1 MSLVV
6 ELENLMDGQRKMES
20 RSLATVINHL
30 DGKILLRKGE
40 RDLMVNVKTL
50 FEKEMGSSLTF
61 SCLHRWL
68 SGAKPPWPV
77 L

>member
-50 FEKEMGSSLTF
+50 FEKEMG
-61 SCLHRWL
+61 
-68 SGAKPPWPV
+68 
-77 L
+77 